1 VEVNQVASGPGEHGP
16 RQYVVQGVSGGA
28 QASFFLEGMDGCTVV
43 FAVGEIDLAASPIMR
58 EVMTEAAESGRHVI
72 VDLSAVSF
80 LDSTGLSVLLG
91 TRKTIA
97 ATHKSMSLA
106 GPCGFV
112 AKVLRITRVDDAIP
126 VHPDL
131 DTALSATR
139 AG

>member
-1 VEVNQVASGPGEHGP
+1 MVASGPGEHGP
-16 RQYVVQGVSGGA
+16 HQYAVQGVSGGE
-28 QASFFLEGMDGCTVV
+28 QASFLLERVDGCSVV
-43 FAVGEIDLAASPIMR
+43 FAVGEIDLAASPVMR
-58 EVMTEAAESGRHVI
+58 EVMAEAVESGRHLI

-91 TRKTIA
+91 TQKTM
-97 ATHKSMSLA
+97 ATTHRSMSLA
-106 GPCGFV
+106 EPSVFV

-126 VHPDL
+126 VHPNL